1 MASRPIRRG
10 RSSVESNT
18 KCDGKITYEEIMG
31 IKESDVKGSST
42 DATKMLSGRLTT
54 FRKWLIDEA
63 KASVHPAI
71 CVVNGEATDGTK
83 NAPVL
88 VFETALDASKEVT
101 AKGRLGV
108 IDREGDQALYDRT
121 LGCQIR
127 AVREIKQDETIMK
140 IPRGAMITPDLVAS
154 SDAGKA
160 ILACC
165 KSIPEKN
172 GFWDVF
178 ENTRECINRVSSKIP
193 RNNAP
198 QILVKILQERK
209 KAQNMFQKA
218 SEENSQL
225 FTLAEPG
232 ILSTRAPLMAFL
244 IHQRFSDQE
253 RPFVSQHDFSASM
266 DDSNNA
272 LKNSI
277 IIDTPPGCAET
288 FAPYARTL
296 PSSVAIP
303 LCWKRNELALL
314 TGCLPGLPVL
324 QDVATNTVQLAN
336 EFLVLVDAGI
346 LDRFPD
352 VFPKGMLTFERW
364 VWAAAVISSRSLPAS
379 LYIDDQCDISSF
391 APINPKEF
399 QSPAELWSELGV
411 MVPLLDMLN
420 HEVEGNQVTWK
431 PPISSGAL
439 IGSSEESS
447 AEEAH
452 VPRAIVH
459 TKVRKGSEIYT
470 CYGLSGNTDLLL
482 QYGFTMMN
490 NPSDTLR
497 MGWGLQDGVGNVP
510 PPLDHTL
517 EADINADFVFESS
530 DEEKV
535 NAWWT
540 SSRLKLLQREALAAA
555 GESFV
560 ELLKTGK
567 KLTTTVYNDGSYDPL
582 FLTAA
587 VVTTMPATHVEK
599 TLAIRSG
606 ARIPI
611 SPRHQLI
618 LLRYLEFIFSRKLEK
633 LLSNLE
639 NGLKGHYAGINL
651 STKAPSNEMKES
663 QEESSSKSDSEVPQS
678 KGVGWKTFFDSH
690 AYTTAVEIEQRFYS
704 MGADSCVLS
713 LYDGHV
719 RALKTSAK
727 GLSADNILSPD
738 LEKQLADLNFDV
750 ITGEDD
756 DRDIEST
763 VPKDSKE
770 NGNGEAVSKSPR
782 NKKRNRK
789 RGKDKDTNS
798 GKDRP
803 PALKLH
809 IGNLSYTT
817 TPSDLYDYFSGLYGE
832 GNVLECH
839 IPTERDSGR
848 SRGFGFVAMPE
859 RIAKQ
864 VLESNVN
871 HEVCGRAVKI
881 AMSNSVGATNI
892 TGRLPTS
899 QPPTQQVT
907 ANNDRCVKCGYRP
920 RYCTCAPNS
929 SGSDRYASRPGHSVD
944 RPPPDYHRPPPDYD
958 RPPRGYDHYGAP
970 HDWHRDN
977 RYRDGYDRDGYDRY
991 GDYDRDRGHRSSK
1004 SYERGEERRSRRDR
1018 EDSRERSLQG
1028 RSGSHRWDYEDTRGR
1043 DRRVDDDWDRDRK
1056 RSLSRSRSRER
1067 ERNKK
1072 KKSRRSRGR
1081 SASPHS
1087 P

>member
-1 MASRPIRRG
+1 MASRSTRRG
-10 RSSVESNT
+10 RSSVESDI
-18 KCDGKITYEEIMG
+18 KSDGKTYEEIMG
-31 IKESDVKGSST
+31 LKESDVKGSRT
-42 DATKMLSGRLTT
+42 DATKMLSDRLTT

-63 KASVHPAI
+63 KASVHPGI
-71 CVVNGEATDGTK
+71 CIVNGEATDGTK

-88 VFETALDASKEVT
+88 VFEAAPDASKEVT

-127 AVREIKQDETIMK
+127 AVREIKKDETIMT

-165 KSIPEKN
+165 KSIPDQN
-172 GFWDVF
+172 DFWDVF
-178 ENTRECINRVSSKIP
+178 ENTRECVNRVSSKIP

-209 KAQNMFQKA
+209 KAETMFQKA
-218 SEENSQL
+218 TEENSES

-232 ILSTRAPLMAFL
+232 IISTRAPLMAFL
-244 IHQRFSDQE
+244 IHQRFSDRE
-253 RPFVSQHDFSASM
+253 RPFVSEHDFSAVM
-266 DDSNNA
+266 DDSDNA
-272 LKNSI
+272 LKKSTT
-277 IIDTPPGCAET
+277 IDTPPGCAET

-336 EFLVLVDAGI
+336 EFMALLSAGI

-352 VFPKGMLTFERW
+352 VFPKGLLTFERW

-379 LYIDDQCDISSF
+379 LYIDDHCDISSF
-391 APINPKEF
+391 APVNNKEF
-399 QSPAELWSELGV
+399 QSPAELWNELGV

-431 PPISSGAL
+431 PPINSGAL
-439 IGSSEESS
+439 MVGSEDLSPEESL
-447 AEEAH
+447 

-459 TKVRKGSEIYT
+459 TKVRKGSEIFT
-470 CYGLSGNTDLLL
+470 CYGLAGNTDLLL

-497 MGWGLQDGVGNVP
+497 MGWGLQDGVGDVP
-510 PPLDHTL
+510 PPPDHPL
-517 EADINADFVFESS
+517 ESNIDTDFVFESS

-540 SSRLKLLQREALAAA
+540 SNRLKLLQREALAAA

-567 KLTTTVYNDGSYDPL
+567 KLTTTAYNDGSYDPV

-587 VVTTMPATHVEK
+587 VVTTMPASHVEK
-599 TLAIRSG
+599 TLSIQSG

-639 NGLKGHYAGINL
+639 SGLKGHYAGINL
-651 STKAPSNEMKES
+651 STKAPSNEMTEN
-663 QEESSSKSDSEVPQS
+663 QEESSQSDSEVPQS
-678 KGVGWKTFFDSH
+678 KEVGWQTFFDSH
-690 AYTTAVEIEQRFYS
+690 AYTTAIEIEQRFYS

-719 RALKTSAK
+719 RTLKTSTK
-727 GLSADNILSPD
+727 GLSTDNKLSPD
-738 LEKQLADLNFDV
+738 LEKQLTDLNFDV
-750 ITGEDD
+750 ITDEDD
-756 DRDIEST
+756 ECDMEST

-770 NGNGEAVSKSPR
+770 SGNGEAVSKSPR

-789 RGKDKDTNS
+789 RGKDKEANAA
-798 GKDRP
+798 KDRP

-817 TPSDLYDYFSGLYGE
+817 TPSDLYDFFSGLYGE

-864 VLESNVN
+864 VLESNVK

-892 TGRLPTS
+892 TGRLPAS
-899 QPPTQQVT
+899 QPPPQQ
-907 ANNDRCVKCGYRP
+907 ASSNNDRCVKCGYRP

-929 SGSDRYASRPGHSVD
+929 IGSDRYASRPGHSAD
-944 RPPPDYHRPPPDYD
+944 RTPPDYQRPPPDYD
-958 RPPRGYDHYGAP
+958 RPPRGHDQYGAP
-970 HDWHRDN
+970 HDWHRED
-977 RYRDGYDRDGYDRY
+977 RYREGYDRY
-991 GDYDRDRGHRSSK
+991 GDYDRDRGHRSSR

-1018 EDSRERSLQG
+1018 DDSRERSLQG
-1028 RSGSHRWDYEDTRGR
+1028 RTGSHRWDYEDARGR
-1043 DRRVDDDWDRDRK
+1043 DRRADDDWDRDRK
-1056 RSLSRSRSRER
+1056 RSRSRSRSRER
-1067 ERNKK
+1067 ERSKK

-1081 SASPHS
+1081 SKSPPS